1 MLHFLIDRKGK
12 IMIYLDNSAT
22 TKPYKEVIDSFTKVA
37 ADFWGNPSSL
47 HGFGGKSEKLLTQ
60 AREQVA
66 GLLGVKGT
74 EIIFTSGGSESN
86 NLAIKGIAEN
96 YRNRGKH
103 IITSSVEHPSV
114 KNPYE
119 QLKKNGYE
127 VTYLPVNHEGR
138 VEIEQVKAAIRE
150 DTILVS
156 IMHVNNEV
164 GTVQPIKEIGD
175 LLKSYP
181 KIHFH
186 VDGVQGFGKV
196 ELSLR
201 EAHIDLYSLSGHKFH
216 GLKGTGILFAREGI
230 TLSPLIAGGNQE
242 RGQRSGTESLAGAVS
257 LAKAMRMVKEESN
270 DGIVKMRQHR
280 LRILESLSKIEGV
293 VINTPMENAAP
304 HIINFSIPG
313 LKSETLVHTL
323 AEFGIYVSTNS
334 ACSSKKK
341 TVSQTL
347 LAMGKNEQ
355 VAGSS
360 IRISLDYEH
369 SNEEID
375 KALKEIKK
383 AIQML
388 SEVNRK

>member
-1 MLHFLIDRKGK
+1 
-12 IMIYLDNSAT
+12 MIYLDNSAT
-22 TKPYKEVIDSFTKVA
+22 TKPYKEVIDSFAKVT

-47 HGFGGKSEKLLTQ
+47 HGFGGKSEKLLAQ

-66 GLLGVKGT
+66 GLLGVKAT

-103 IITSSVEHPSV
+103 IITTSIEHPSV
-114 KNPYE
+114 KRPFE
-119 QLKKNGYE
+119 QLKELGYD
-127 VTYLPVNHEGR
+127 VTYLPVNQDGR
-138 VEIEQVKAAIRE
+138 VEIEQVKEAIRE

-156 IMHVNNEV
+156 VMHVNNEV
-164 GTVQPIKEIGD
+164 GTVQPIYEIGHF
-175 LLKSYP
+175 LKSYP

-201 EAHIDLYSLSGHKFH
+201 DAHIDLYSLSGHKFH

-242 RGQRSGTESLAGAVS
+242 RGMRSGTESLAGAVS
-257 LAKAMRMVKEESN
+257 LAKAMRLAIEKSR
-270 DGIVKMRQHR
+270 DGSRRMNEYRT
-280 LRILESLSKIEGV
+280 LILQELSKMENV
-293 VINTPMENAAP
+293 VINSPIEHAAP

-313 LKSETLVHTL
+313 LKSETFVHTL
-323 AEFGIYVSTNS
+323 GEFGIYVSTNS

-355 VAGSS
+355 IAGSS
-360 IRISLDYEH
+360 IRISLDYDH
-369 SNEEID
+369 SKEEIEQ
-375 KALKEIKK
+375 ALKEIER

-388 SEVNRK
+388 SEVRKK